1 MVESNYKVRDKNIY
15 EKDQIIQGGLHYEK
29 YVIRKH

>member
-15 EKDQIIQGGLHYEK
+15 EKDQIIQGGLHHEK